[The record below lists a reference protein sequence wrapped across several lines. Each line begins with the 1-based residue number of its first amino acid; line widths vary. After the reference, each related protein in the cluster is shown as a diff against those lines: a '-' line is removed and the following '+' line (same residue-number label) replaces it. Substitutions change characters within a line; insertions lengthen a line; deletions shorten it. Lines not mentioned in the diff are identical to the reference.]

1 MGRQGGPAPFA
12 GRVESGTGADLGK
25 DRTSSVGCVEF
36 KVPMGQP
43 RHVQDTTGRQAKSSE
58 VTREVEA
65 EDKTSVVRPHPRES
79 HTSERRETRRL
90 GTLRDW
96 DIYGVG
102 KRKEKVKERQ
112 EGDAV
117 DSAGGERGRKG
128 VISYVKQ
135 DVSLGAQRRSPA
147 A

>member
-1 MGRQGGPAPFA
+1 
-12 GRVESGTGADLGK
+12 
-25 DRTSSVGCVEF
+25 
-36 KVPMGQP
+36 MGQP
-43 RHVQDTTGRQAKSSE
+43 RDVPDTTGRQAKRSE
-58 VTREVEA
+58 VTSEVEA
-65 EDKTSVVRPHPRES
+65 EGKTSVARPHPRES
-79 HTSERRETRRL
+79 HTSEWRETRRL
-90 GTLRDW
+90 GTLRNW
-96 DIYGVG
+96 DSYGVG

-112 EGDAV
+112 EGGAV